1 MGNVGEK
8 NVWTPKTTLHLDF
21 HGECSCPEIGLKC
34 VASYGDCRGKE
45 CMNITKTLS
54 HDDDWYKELECDK
67 ENMFKCVFGLRY
79 LSIFKAFQ

>member
-8 NVWTPKTTLHLDF
+8 NVWTPKTTQHLDF

-54 HDDDWYKELECDK
+54 HDDDRYKELECEK

>member
-54 HDDDWYKELECDK
+54 HDDDRYKELECDK

-79 LSIFKAFQ
+79 LSIFKAF